1 MVIEILNEIIK
12 KGFINIDYNEDINV
26 KKSNKPELC
35 DYQCDDIFKVAKQLH
50 KSPIEIGQNIVEY
63 INNLENFNKYFSK
76 VEFCNPG
83 FINITLS
90 NEFVNEMLVKMN
102 DNEKF
107 NMKKPNRSE
116 TYVID
121 YGGPNVAKPLHV
133 GHMRTAIVGESIKR
147 IIKYMGHNVISD
159 VHLGDYGLQIGQVI
173 YGILEDKIDTKDI
186 TLEYLEATYPKMSA
200 LCKENEEIKEKCAQ
214 ITKDLQDG
222 NEEYQK
228 LFRIILEIS
237 GNDIK
242 RLYDYLG
249 VSFDLWEGESDSYK
263 YIDVTEKFLNEK
275 NLIKTSEG
283 AKVIDVSLDTDTKEM
298 PPLIF
303 QKSNGAYLYG
313 TTDLATIYERET
325 KFHPDHILYVVDNR
339 QSLHFEQVFRVAKK
353 SGLTDANLEFLGYG
367 TVNGID
373 GKPYKTRSGDAPKL
387 DSLFKQTEEI
397 FTSKKEDNKDMNKED
412 IDKIVNSILKFADLQ
427 NSRDRDYIFDINKFS
442 NVVGKTGPYM
452 LYTYLR
458 FNKIINLEKTIYNLS
473 NNIYNDVDRNLR
485 LKMLELDEAINKAFI
500 ERMPSY
506 IADYI
511 YNLAVTAN
519 TFYQNN
525 HIANCDD
532 EVKKNDWLYI
542 INLTNKI
549 LKEMLQLIII
559 DIPTIM

>member
-1 MVIEILNEIIK
+1 MIIEILTEMIK
-12 KGFINIDYNEDINV
+12 KGFVSIGYDEIISV

-35 DYQCDDIFKVAKQLH
+35 DYQCDDIFKVAKLLH
-50 KSPIEIGQNIVEY
+50 RNPIEIGNEIVDC
-63 INNLENFNKYFSK
+63 INKLEDFNKYFNK

-83 FINITLS
+83 FINITIS
-90 NEFVNEMLVKMN
+90 NQLITNMLIKMN
-102 DNEKF
+102 NEEKF
-107 NMKKPNRSE
+107 GIKLENPL
-116 TYVID
+116 TYIID

-147 IIKYMGHNVISD
+147 IIKYMGHNVIAD

-173 YGILEDKIDTKDI
+173 YGILEDKKNIEDI
-186 TLEYLEATYPKMSA
+186 TLEYLEETYPKISS
-200 LCKENEEIKEKCAQ
+200 LCKENEEIKEKCAS
-214 ITKDLQDG
+214 ITKELQDG
-222 NEEYQK
+222 NLEYQK

-242 RLYDYLG
+242 RLYNYLG

-263 YIDVTEKFLNEK
+263 YISATEKFFNEK
-275 NLIKTSEG
+275 NMIKISEG
-283 AKVIDVSLDTDTKEM
+283 AKVIDVSLDTDNKKM

-313 TTDLATIYERET
+313 TTDLATIYEREE
-325 KFHPDHILYVVDNR
+325 KFKPDYILYVVDNR
-339 QSLHFEQVFRVAKK
+339 QSLHFEQVFRVAHK
-353 SGLTDANLEFLGYG
+353 SNLTDANLEFLGYG
-367 TVNGID
+367 TVNGLD

-397 FTSKKEDNKDMNKED
+397 FMLKKEDNKDMKKDD

-458 FNKIINLEKTIYNLS
+458 LNKIIESEKSSDKLSNIIYNV
-473 NNIYNDVDRNLR
+473 VDRNLR
-485 LKMLELDEAINKAFI
+485 LKIIELDESLNKAFK

-506 IADYI
+506 IVDYI
-511 YNLAVTAN
+511 YNLAVLAN
-519 TFYQNN
+519 NFYQNN
-525 HIANCDD
+525 HINNCSD
-532 EVKKNDWLYI
+532 ETKKNDWLYL

-549 LKEMLQLIII
+549 LKEMLNLIII

>member
-90 NEFVNEMLVKMN
+90 NEFINEMLVKMN

-228 LFRIILEIS
+228 LFRIILETS

-353 SGLTDANLEFLGYG
+353 SELTDANLEFLGYG

-473 NNIYNDVDRNLR
+473 DNIYNDVDRNLR
-485 LKMLELDEAINKAFI
+485 LKMLELDEAINKAFV

>member
-1 MVIEILNEIIK
+1 MVTEILGEIIK
-12 KGFINIDYNEDINV
+12 KGFVNIGYEENITV

-35 DYQCDDIFKVAKQLH
+35 DYQCDDIFKVSKILH
-50 KSPIEIGQNIVEY
+50 KNPIEIGNEIVKC
-63 INNLENFNKYFSK
+63 INELENFNKYFDK

-90 NEFVNEMLVKMN
+90 SEFINNTLKIMN
-102 DNEKF
+102 DKDKF
-107 NMKKPNRSE
+107 GIKPSIKE

-147 IIKYMGHNVISD
+147 IIRYMGNDVIAD

-173 YGILEDKIDTKDI
+173 YGILEDKLDYNDI
-186 TLEYLEATYPKMSA
+186 TLEYLEETYPRISG
-200 LCKENEEIKEKCAQ
+200 LCKENEEVKEKCAS
-214 ITKDLQDG
+214 ITKELQDG
-222 NEEYQK
+222 NLEYQK

-242 RLYDYLG
+242 RLYNYLD

-263 YIDVTEKFLNEK
+263 YIKDTEEFLKDYIYE
-275 NLIKTSEG
+275 SEG
-283 AKVIDVSLDTDTKEM
+283 AKVIDIAKDTDVNEL

-313 TTDLATIYERET
+313 TTDLATIYEREQ

-353 SGLTDANLEFLGYG
+353 SNMTNANLEFLGYG
-367 TVNGID
+367 TVNGLD

-397 FTSKKEDNKDMNKED
+397 FNEKKESNKDMSSED
-412 IDKIVNSILKFADLQ
+412 SKKIVNSILKFADLQ
-427 NSRDRDYIFDINKFS
+427 NNRDRDYIFDINKFS
-442 NVVGKTGPYM
+442 SVVGKTGPYM

-458 FNKIINLEKTIYNLS
+458 FNKIINSQKTIYNLS
-473 NNIYNDVDRNLR
+473 NNIYNVVDRNLR
-485 LKMLELDEAINKAFI
+485 LKMLELDVAIKKAFE

-511 YNLAVTAN
+511 YDLAVLAN

-525 HIANCDD
+525 HISSCDD
-532 EVKKNDWLYI
+532 EIKKNDWLYV